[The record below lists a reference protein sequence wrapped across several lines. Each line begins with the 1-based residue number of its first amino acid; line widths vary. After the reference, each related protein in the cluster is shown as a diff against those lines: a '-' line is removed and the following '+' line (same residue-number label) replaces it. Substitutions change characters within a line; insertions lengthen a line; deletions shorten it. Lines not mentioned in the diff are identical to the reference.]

1 MIGDEKKIGIKNVR
15 LDPKGEERQ
24 QVRKLWQEE
33 EEEQLEIR
41 EYYQRLEYMRDNC
54 PVWDQEISGL
64 IEEQQEMLQVL
75 EMKKGELLDGFG
87 RRKDFDEYL

>member
-33 EEEQLEIR
+33 EEEELEIR
-41 EYYQRLEYMRDNC
+41 EYYQRLEY
-54 PVWDQEISGL
+54 I
-64 IEEQQEMLQVL
+64 
-75 EMKKGELLDGFG
+75 
-87 RRKDFDEYL
+87 